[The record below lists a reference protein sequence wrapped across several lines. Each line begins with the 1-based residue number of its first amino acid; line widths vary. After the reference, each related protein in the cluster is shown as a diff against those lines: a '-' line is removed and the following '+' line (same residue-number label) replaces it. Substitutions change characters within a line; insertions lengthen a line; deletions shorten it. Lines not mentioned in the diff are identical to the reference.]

1 MKKSNF
7 LKQDKEKRIEAVIS
21 DGQWYFFD
29 KWRRVAKVKEE
40 ELNEWIEENKEHLII
55 DKATTKIKGVSTEV
69 NVYRMDSEWILDW
82 YKKHDISLKSE
93 IVPKNFPVRLWDG
106 KTETEHFLNNPPQF
120 TSKVKIEGDDDV
132 LEKVRDNTVGCGY
145 IETSIDNP
153 SEIFI
158 YCLDADYMA
167 DVVKKCLTSK
177 ELKRTKIG
185 VRRGYWN
192 RDLSNFSEEFLTGM
206 YKFYLPY
213 SRSLLVK
220 TEETMNMFLG
230 SREEKDV
237 RIIRW
242 ITIAMEKYDD
252 SKNIPFSGYLASM
265 LARRPYE
272 LPDEYYGRKL
282 SKFKNNRSRAEER
295 LSKRASETSFTDEEI
310 AGEMGLDLDEYKKLN
325 REFTT
330 LENFRNATTYEWES
344 AEDSSMSDEDA
355 DANDFELAY
364 EISKAA
370 VEAYIKTN
378 CYEDAMKLINNIG
391 TNEKSIINL
400 DLSLEYKLALGEIL
414 EKYHD

>member
-1 MKKSNF
+1 MRKNNF
-7 LKQDKEKRIEAVIS
+7 LKQDIGKRIEAVIS

-40 ELNEWIEENKEHLII
+40 ELNEWIKENKDHLII
-55 DKATTKIKGVSTEV
+55 DKATTRVKGVPTEV

-82 YKKHDISLKSE
+82 YKEHNIPLKAE

-106 KTETEHFLNNPPQF
+106 KTETEHFINNPPQF

-132 LEKVRDNTVGCGY
+132 LEKVRDSTVGCGY

-153 SEIFI
+153 SEIVIF
-158 YCLDADYMA
+158 CLDADYMA
-167 DVVKKCLTSK
+167 DVVRKSLTSQ

-192 RDLSNFSEEFLTGM
+192 RDLSNFSDEFLTGM
-206 YKFYLPY
+206 YQFYLPY
-213 SRSLLVK
+213 SRGLLVK

-242 ITIAMEKYDD
+242 ITIAMEKYDE

-282 SKFKNNRSRAEER
+282 SKFKNNKSRAEER
-295 LSKRASETSFTDEEI
+295 LSKKTSVTSFTDEEI
-310 AGEMGLDLDEYKKLN
+310 AAEMGLDLEEYKELN
-325 REFTT
+325 RDFTT
-330 LENFRNATTYEWES
+330 LENFRNATAYEWES
-344 AEDSSMSDEDA
+344 AEDSSISDDEA
-355 DANDFELAY
+355 DSNDFKLAY

-370 VEAYIKTN
+370 VEAYIRTG
-378 CYEDAMKLINNIG
+378 CYDDAMKLINNIG
-391 TNEKSIINL
+391 TNERSITNL

-414 EKYHD
+414 EEYHD